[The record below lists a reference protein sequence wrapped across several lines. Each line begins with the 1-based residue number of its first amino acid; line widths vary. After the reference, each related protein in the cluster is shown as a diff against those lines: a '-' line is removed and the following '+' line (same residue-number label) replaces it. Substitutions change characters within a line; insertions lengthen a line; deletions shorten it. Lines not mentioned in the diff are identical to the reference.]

1 MMTLYTLHPSELD
14 ETKIGVQAHTVLIS
28 TTKPQNW
35 WGTAEE
41 EDRVAELNRH
51 LPHLTAIQKMA
62 VIGKIIDLCRYK

>member
-1 MMTLYTLHPSELD
+1 MALYTLHPSELD
-14 ETKIGVQAHTVLIS
+14 ETKIGVQAHAVLIS

>member
-1 MMTLYTLHPSELD
+1 MALYTLHPSELD

>member
-1 MMTLYTLHPSELD
+1 MTLYTLHSAELD

-28 TTKPQNW
+28 TSKPQNW
-35 WGTAEE
+35 WETAEE

-51 LPHLTAIQKMA
+51 LPHLTDIQKMA

>member
-1 MMTLYTLHPSELD
+1 MTLYTLKSDELD
-14 ETKIGVQAHTVLIS
+14 ETKINVQAHTVLIS

-35 WGTAEE
+35 WGTVEE

-51 LPHLTAIQKMA
+51 LPHLTDIQKMA